1 MGPARLQRPALDR
14 IASRRTLRGA
24 GTTGNPRETLSN
36 PAVFRLRK
44 RNGGLWERG
53 FCVVPRNKF
62 RAGVQPRFTRVRETL
77 RPSDGQSFAV
87 QIQIHQGEAGAQPVV
102 VLTESTI
109 SGLLKA
115 EDALQYPEGMFDLG
129 PDARLTPVPAA
140 L

>member
-1 MGPARLQRPALDR
+1 MLFPISCKMVCNPEV
-14 IASRRTLRGA
+14 SHFMTKFPLRE
-24 GTTGNPRETLSN
+24 PLSN

-44 RNGGLWERG
+44 RNGVLGERG
-53 FCVVPRNKF
+53 FCFAPRNWF
-62 RAGVQPRFTRVRETL
+62 RTGGQPRFTRVRETL
-77 RPSDGQSFAV
+77 RPSAGQPFAV
-87 QIQIHQGEAGAQPVV
+87 QIQFHQGKAGAQPAV